1 MSAAAALLILAAA
14 SAPPT
19 ALQCP
24 AIEGQ
29 TLVYVDIYDGLPEK
43 EADLAPDEQKTRTG
57 AATNIWRLAA
67 GPDGLY
73 VKCGYGSKLE
83 GPYSRLETIRLP
95 DTAKSCQADFNTG
108 PRPSDLTL
116 TRFSCR

>member
-1 MSAAAALLILAAA
+1 MIAALFILTAA

-29 TLVYVDIYDGLPEK
+29 TLVYADIYDGPPEK
-43 EADLAPDEQKTRTG
+43 EADLAPDEQKTRPG
-57 AATNIWRLAA
+57 AATNTWQLTA

-95 DTAKSCQADFNTG
+95 DTAKTCQADFKIG
-108 PRPSDLTL
+108 PRPNDLTL